1 MESLFR
7 SALKL
12 GALCCLLFALSAES
26 TPALASH
33 AKKTSRRRTVAR
45 MITPGKSVGEIK
57 LGSNGDSPPKSLG
70 ASINSEGAAGH
81 IWETFKWNRGA
92 LDLYSVLASDG
103 PHRVRQIRTTSSLMH
118 AKGGVAA
125 GKPLSLIRKQFPHLT
140 RIATYTSSRFKK
152 RTVLYDDVKHGIAFE
167 VTRGKG
173 RRVSSAN
180 RCLSIL
186 VHAPGKRADQQV
198 LSPVNYPPK
207 Q

>member
-1 MESLFR
+1 MENLFR

-26 TPALASH
+26 TPVLASH
-33 AKKTSRRRTVAR
+33 SKKTSRRHSAART
-45 MITPGKSVGEIK
+45 ITPGKSIGEIK
-57 LGSNGDSPPKSLG
+57 LGSNGDRPPKSLG

-92 LDLYSVLASDG
+92 LDLYSVLATEG
-103 PHRVRQIRTTSSLMH
+103 PHRVRQIRTTSALLH
-118 AKGGVAA
+118 ARGGVAA

-140 RIATYTSSRFKK
+140 RIATYTSPRFKK

-167 VTRGKG
+167 VVRGKG
-173 RRVSSAN
+173 RHVSSAN

-186 VHAPGKRADQQV
+186 VHSPGKRADQQV